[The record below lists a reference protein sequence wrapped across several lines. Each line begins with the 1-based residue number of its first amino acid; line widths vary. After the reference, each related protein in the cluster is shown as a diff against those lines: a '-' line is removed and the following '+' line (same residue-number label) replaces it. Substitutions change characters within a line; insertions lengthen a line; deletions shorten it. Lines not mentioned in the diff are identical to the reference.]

1 MREVP
6 LQFNVFSP
14 NKLFSHMDRMHDW
27 WQGKRIYPITMELS
41 PSSVCNHYCTWCM
54 HGAYFGKHRG
64 DEKIDKPY
72 PDSSIMPFS
81 FYRTLVDELVEVG
94 AKAMIFSGSG
104 EPFVNREFPKFIEYT
119 AKSGMDVAVITNGSL
134 MDDEGIEMTARYV
147 SWMRISLDS
156 GTAAGRMRIHRTPEK
171 DWENTLENMRRV
183 ANAKKAEKSSLHL
196 GSQIVV
202 CPENWEEIDQCAQVS
217 KECGMDYLQ
226 IKPAVLHPMSSNKQY
241 EEEFFKR
248 ALATIY
254 ETKARYEDESFRV
267 FVKDDQFA
275 GVLAADYEK
284 GHYRKCYADFFPIIE
299 ANKLVYYCSQTR
311 GLPQFAIGDLS
322 KNTFKEIW
330 ESEHRKLVND
340 CIDVMKCQPICRC
353 HQVNKTLWS
362 IRHPSNKPN
371 FV

>member
-6 LQFNVFSP
+6 LQLNVFSP
-14 NKLFSHMDRMHDW
+14 NKLFSHMDRMYEW
-27 WQGKRIYPITMELS
+27 WQRKNIYPITMELS

-64 DEKIDKPY
+64 DNQANKPY
-72 PDSSIMPFS
+72 PDSSIMPFD
-81 FYRTLVDELVEVG
+81 FYRKLADELVMLG

-104 EPFVNREFPKFIEYT
+104 EPFVNREFPRFIEHT
-119 AKSGMDVAVITNGSL
+119 AKIGMDVAVITNGSL
-134 MDDEGIEMTARYV
+134 MDDEGIAMVVKYV
-147 SWMRISLDS
+147 SWMRISLNA
-156 GTAAGRMRIHRTPEK
+156 GTAEGRSRIHRVPLT
-171 DWENTLENMRRV
+171 DWDITLENMRRV
-183 ANAKKAEKSSLHL
+183 AIAKKAEKSGLHL

-202 CPENWEEIDQCAQVS
+202 CPENWEEIDQCARVS

-226 IKPAVLHPMSSNKQY
+226 IKPVVLHPMSSNKQY

-248 ALATIY
+248 ALVSIY
-254 ETKARYEDESFRV
+254 ETKARYEDEKFRV
-267 FVKDDQFA
+267 FIKDDQFA
-275 GVLAADYEK
+275 GILAADYEK
-284 GHYRKCYADFFPIIE
+284 NHYQGCYANFFPIIE

-311 GLPQFAIGDLS
+311 GLPQFSIGDLS

-330 ESEHRKLVND
+330 EGELRRQVNSA
-340 CIDVMKCQPICRC
+340 IDVMKCQPICRC